1 MARPNRR
8 RKRTTR
14 SVNRRSAMVLGKV
27 NYLLLTACV
36 VIIIIGFTLMRLEN
50 EVDGFVSLYISPIIL
65 MIGYLGVFI
74 ALLYPPRLKAPS
86 YRPPPSR
93 ILAGPS

>member
-1 MARPNRR
+1 
-8 RKRTTR
+8 
-14 SVNRRSAMVLGKV
+14 MVLGKV

-36 VIIIIGFTLMRLEN
+36 VVIIIGFTLMRLEN

-74 ALLYPPRLKAPS
+74 ALLYRPRTEATS
-86 YRPPPSR
+86 
-93 ILAGPS
+93 

>member
-1 MARPNRR
+1 
-8 RKRTTR
+8 
-14 SVNRRSAMVLGKV
+14 MVLGKV

-36 VIIIIGFTLMRLEN
+36 VVIIIGFTLMRLEI

-74 ALLYPPRLKAPS
+74 ALLYRPRTEATS
-86 YRPPPSR
+86 
-93 ILAGPS
+93 

>member
-1 MARPNRR
+1 
-8 RKRTTR
+8 
-14 SVNRRSAMVLGKV
+14 MVLGKV

-74 ALLYPPRLKAPS
+74 ALLYRPRTEATS
-86 YRPPPSR
+86 
-93 ILAGPS
+93 